1 MQTPI
6 DFGKEYL
13 DTFYHKQDAEAAL
26 SFLADDL
33 VYVSADEVYHFR
45 SSKEIRSFLRTAV
58 FHDPASYVDII
69 SIKSPPGAGDTV
81 TVVYEVNIIPRGA
94 ATGSYR
100 RILLVIR
107 RDISQAIICVNIS
120 APYSAT
126 LASALEKLPAP
137 KAAAGAPEPEGER
150 QEPQE
155 EELPG
160 NVTIHL
166 DEMVKKGHSTEELN
180 ELKQELEGTL
190 ARQLKEKQ
198 EEIEKLKAGYE
209 NEIESLKEQH
219 REKEEDIK
227 RQAQTELDLY
237 QAQLR
242 GESASRQARTE
253 WELSSKYMKKEK
265 ELSESFSEKEKELSE
280 SYSVKEKELSES
292 YSEKEKEFIE
302 KADGYEQAI
311 REKDDEIR
319 NLDQSLKDTERVLEE
334 TRQRTE
340 DEKRELEEALNEMK
354 KEASAAGD
362 KMEILQNER
371 KRQESLFARTSALR
385 DSADAEVRKAIR
397 RIDRL
402 FRYQEVPLVSK
413 RFKNAFE
420 QLLDMACSIVDRTP
434 LREKSFSL
442 DEMMNTFCA
451 VIGTDCR
458 NNGFALDQEL
468 PDKEVRLCGDPA
480 RILQI
485 LFNIFEEV
493 VLSEKDGTAGT
504 GAASSSDADR
514 ELHICVTS
522 DRPVRGRTYLNFTL
536 QDTTGLLKT
545 ALQSPE
551 MEMTTQLIG
560 MMGGSVQVRQ
570 DRDTVRA
577 LLKLNLKTE

>member
-1 MQTPI
+1 MLTPI

-58 FHDPASYVDII
+58 YHDPASYVDII

-81 TVVYEVNIIPRGA
+81 TVVYEVNIVPRGA
-94 ATGSYR
+94 AAGSYR

-137 KAAAGAPEPEGER
+137 EAGTEETVNGPAE
-150 QEPQE
+150 QE
-155 EELPG
+155 EEQPDKQEEVPAG

-166 DEMVKKGHSTEELN
+166 DEMVKSGHST
-180 ELKQELEGTL
+180 QELDDLRRELEETL
-190 ARQLKEKQ
+190 ALQLKEKE
-198 EEIEKLKAGYE
+198 EEIEKLKAGFE
-209 NEIESLKEQH
+209 SEIEELKEQH
-219 REKEEDIK
+219 RTREEDIR

-280 SYSVKEKELSES
+280 SYS
-292 YSEKEKEFIE
+292 EKEKEFIA
-302 KADGYEQAI
+302 KADGYEQEI
-311 REKDDEIR
+311 RKKDDEIR

-340 DEKRELEEALNEMK
+340 DEKRELEEALSEMK

-371 KRQESLFARTSALR
+371 KRQESLYARTSALR

-402 FRYQEVPLVSK
+402 FRYQEVPVVSK
-413 RFKNAFE
+413 RFRSAFE
-420 QLLDMACSIVDRTP
+420 QLLDMACAIVDRTP
-434 LREKSFSL
+434 LRERSFSL
-442 DEMMNTFCA
+442 DNMMNAFYA
-451 VIGTDCR
+451 VISTDCK

-468 PDKEVRLCGDPA
+468 PENEVKLCGDPA

-493 VLSEKDGTAGT
+493 VLSEKDERKGSGT
-504 GAASSSDADR
+504 GSSSDTDR
-514 ELHICVTS
+514 VLHVSVTS

-536 QDTTGLLKT
+536 QDSTGLLKT

-570 DRDTVRA
+570 ERDTVKA